1 MVALHSPVRQGRP
14 KVVACITPQEVPA
27 GRIAL
32 LPSVV
37 AERPT
42 AGPTRTSSSLVYSA
56 LMVAC
61 SPEWAE
67 RLFP

>member
-1 MVALHSPVRQGRP
+1 MAALHSPDRQGRP
-14 KVVACITPQEVPA
+14 KVVACITPQGVPA

-37 AERPT
+37 AERP
-42 AGPTRTSSSLVYSA
+42 AGPTQTSSSLVYSA
-56 LMVAC
+56 LMMAC

-67 RLFP
+67 GLFP